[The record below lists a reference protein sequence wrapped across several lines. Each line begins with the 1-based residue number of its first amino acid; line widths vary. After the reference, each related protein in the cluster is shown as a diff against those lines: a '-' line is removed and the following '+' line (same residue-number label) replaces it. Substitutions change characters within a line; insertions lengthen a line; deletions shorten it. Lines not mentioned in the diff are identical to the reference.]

1 MDLGVVLQND
11 PPAWRVVDLARQ
23 AETYGFTHVWTF
35 DSHLLWE
42 EPFVVYSQILAA
54 THRVTV
60 GPMVTNPATR
70 DVTVTASLFATLNEM
85 FGNRT
90 ICGIGRG
97 DSAVRVINGRPVTLA
112 ELREAI
118 GVIRGLASGEAVE
131 YRGSTLRLPW
141 NPDSRLPVWV
151 AAYGPRA
158 LALTGEVGDGF
169 ILQLADPDV
178 VAWSVAAVRAAAERA
193 GRDPDAIRICVAA
206 PAYVTGT
213 APADGEAG
221 RHALAH
227 AYDQCR
233 WFGGMVGNHVA
244 EIVARYG
251 PGGSEEGAG
260 VTIPHA
266 LTDFVAGREG
276 YDYNEHG
283 RAGNTHTAFVT
294 DEIVDRF
301 CLVGPAERH
310 VERLRE
316 LAALG
321 VDQFALY
328 LQHDA
333 KDETLRAYGETV
345 GPAMRD
351 LARARE

>member
-1 MDLGVVLQND
+1 MDLGVVLQTD

-23 AETYGFTHVWTF
+23 AESYGFSHVWTF
-35 DSHLLWE
+35 DSHLLWQ
-42 EPFVVYSQILAA
+42 EPFVIYSQILAQ

-70 DVTVTASLFATLNEM
+70 DWTVTASLFATLNEM

-90 ICGIGRG
+90 VCGIGRG
-97 DSAVRVINGRPVTLA
+97 DSAVRTLNGRPSNLATLRDA
-112 ELREAI
+112 VH
-118 GVIRGLASGEAVE
+118 VIRELANSRSVE
-131 YRGSTLRLPW
+131 VNDRTVQFPWSVGSALE
-141 NPDSRLPVWV
+141 VWV

-178 VAWSVAAVRAAAERA
+178 VEWSVAAVRAAAEAA
-193 GRDPDAIRICVAA
+193 GRDPHDVTICVAA
-206 PAYVTGT
+206 PAYVTDESSESGR
-213 APADGEAG
+213 PAAEAT
-221 RHALAH
+221 RRTLEH

-251 PGGSEEGAG
+251 AGGG
-260 VTIPHA
+260 VVPPA

-276 YDYNEHG
+276 YDYAEHG
-283 RAGNTHTAFVT
+283 RAANTHTAFVT

-301 CLVGPAERH
+301 CLVGPPEHH

-316 LAALG
+316 LEALG
-321 VDQFALY
+321 VDQFAVY

-333 KDETLRAYGETV
+333 QEETLRAYGQV
-345 GPAMRD
+345 VVPA
-351 LARARE
+351 LRAAPRTTA